1 MNSQKL
7 NEFQNE
13 MDAMFQRKVTII
25 QEITRFGAID
35 AFSLKLTVR
44 GLPVEVRA
52 YGKTIE
58 EAEDLVLSEM
68 FTQINKASKCDLFP
82 TQGKDRYQ
90 QVELTRND
98 ISTIFATDEILPNEL
113 LDSYAHQTTALMT
126 KLDNGKYEC
135 VIENEG
141 CNIHAR
147 ATCPTEELARRYAIW
162 TARRIYEPEL
172 HEVNRDAV
180 WKTSRS

>member
-1 MNSQKL
+1 MNSQLL

-25 QEITRFGAID
+25 QEVTRIGAID
-35 AFSLKLTVR
+35 AYSLKLTVR

-58 EAEDLVLSEM
+58 EAEDLVLGEM
-68 FTQINKASKCDLFP
+68 FTQINKALKCDLLP
-82 TQGKDRYQ
+82 THDKDQYQ
-90 QVELTRND
+90 PVALTKD
-98 ISTIFATDEILPNEL
+98 DVSAIFTTDEILPDEL
-113 LDSYAHQTTALMT
+113 LDSYVEQTTAMMT
-126 KLDNGKYEC
+126 KLENGKYEC
-135 VIENEG
+135 VIENDA

-147 ATCPTEELARRYAIW
+147 ATCSTDELAKRCAIW

-172 HEVNRDAV
+172 LEVNRDAV
-180 WKTSRS
+180 WKTLRS

>member
-7 NEFQNE
+7 NEFQNN

-25 QEITRFGAID
+25 QETTRIGSID
-35 AFSLKLTVR
+35 AYSVKLTVR

-58 EAEDLVLSEM
+58 EAEDLVLGEM
-68 FTQINKASKCDLFP
+68 FTQINKATKCDLFA
-82 TQGKDRYQ
+82 TRDKDQYQ
-90 QVELTRND
+90 PVELTGND
-98 ISTIFATDEILPNEL
+98 ISAIYATDEIMPDEL
-113 LDSYAHQTTALMT
+113 LDSYAAQTTAMMM
-126 KLDNGKYEC
+126 KLPNGKYEC
-135 VIENEG
+135 VVENDG

-147 ATCPTEELARRYAIW
+147 ATCLTEELARRYAIW

-180 WKTSRS
+180 WKTLRN